1 VNENENES
9 LDPAQEHP
17 AALEEREMTRT
28 ELMRRAALAGAALSV
43 PALLGNRDLVSGAS
57 AAPTQKVIEKLTFA
71 LSAPIRSL
79 DFYHSFDSTTATV
92 LSNGLEGL
100 LRYGN
105 DGRLIPCL
113 AQSWSHPD
121 SLTYVYKL
129 RPGVKFWDG
138 SPLTAADVVFS
149 MSQHMLKKVGSELL
163 SYYASVKSIKATG
176 GNEVT
181 IKLKT
186 PDPFFQYVPAFQA
199 GYIIQKKFA
208 QAAGKKIGTPGVLT
222 MGTGPYKFTK
232 FVSDEGVSLV
242 RNDEYWGTKGAI
254 KKVEL
259 KFITEDATRLLA
271 MQSGEIDGGFG
282 VPADQADQWQRINGV
297 KVLFTPQERTAF
309 FTFDTEAAPWS
320 DIHVRRAFAHAIDK
334 QGLVRAVLRGH
345 GEVAITY
352 PAPQQWGGLLPQ
364 RKVRKLYASL
374 PKYPFDLDKA
384 KQELARSSVPN
395 GFSATVV
402 YPDSRKPI
410 GQASLNLS
418 QNLKQIGITLN
429 VREATTSDWLNGL
442 YAHKDL
448 GIQVLTFGADYP
460 DPANFPSLILDSK
473 YAVPNAF
480 NLANYKNSTVDR
492 LLAKQA
498 ASSKP
503 AERAN
508 LIKQILTIASKDVPY
523 LPVWWQDIG
532 LAIKRKYVYV
542 GFSTWYYTQP
552 WLTHIRAA

>member
-1 VNENENES
+1 MRF
-9 LDPAQEHP
+9 
-17 AALEEREMTRT
+17 AAM
-28 ELMRRAALAGAALSV
+28 AGAALVGGAVLSV
-43 PALLGNRDLVSGAS
+43 GLAS
-57 AAPTQKVIEKLTFA
+57 AAPPQNVEKLTFA

-79 DFYHSFDSTTATV
+79 DFYHSFDSGTATV

-100 LRYGN
+100 LRYSD
-105 DGRLIPCL
+105 DGKLVPSL
-113 AQSWSHPD
+113 AESWSQPD
-121 SLTYVYKL
+121 PLTYSYKL

-138 SPLTAADVVFS
+138 RPLTSADVVFS
-149 MSQHMLKKVGSELL
+149 MSQHMQKKVGSELL
-163 SYYASVKSIKATG
+163 SYYSSVKSIKAAG
-176 GNEVT
+176 PNRVV
-181 IKLKT
+181 IKLKA

-199 GYIIQKKFA
+199 GYIIEKKFA

-232 FVSDEGVSLV
+232 FVSDEGVSLA
-242 RNDEYWGTKGAI
+242 RNDSYWGKKGVV
-254 KKVEL
+254 KNVEL

-271 MQSGEIDGGFG
+271 MRSGEIDGAFG
-282 VPADQADQWQRINGV
+282 VPADQANQWQGIANV
-297 KVLFTPQERTAF
+297 KVAFTPQLRTAF

-320 DIHVRRAFAHAIDK
+320 DVHVRRAFAHAIDK
-334 QGLVRAVLRGH
+334 RGLVRTVLRGH
-345 GEVAITY
+345 GEVANTY
-352 PAPQQWGGLLPQ
+352 PPPQQWGGLLAQ
-364 RKVRKLYASL
+364 KQVRKLYASL
-374 PKYPFDLDKA
+374 PQYPFDLNKA

-395 GFSATVV
+395 GFTATVV

-429 VREATTSDWLNGL
+429 VREATTSDWINGI

-473 YAVPNAF
+473 YAVANAF
-480 NLANYKNSTVDR
+480 NVSNYKNPAVDR
-492 LLAKQA
+492 LLVRQA

-503 AERAN
+503 AVRAS
-508 LIKQILTIASKDVPY
+508 LIKQILRISAKDVPY

-532 LAIKRKYVYV
+532 LALKSKYVYS

-552 WLTHIRAA
+552 WVTRIKAA